1 MIRGLHAFAI
11 AILVACLGLLN
22 LPSAADA
29 QQPRRIGV
37 PFAGSWTDEMVLAFR
52 QGLRDAGF
60 AEGPDVAIEWRH
72 EGNYDRLPK
81 LAADLVSSKVDVIV
95 VSDTPSA
102 QAAKRATTT
111 VPIVMLYI
119 CDPVG
124 SGLVTS
130 LAHPV

>member
-1 MIRGLHAFAI
+1 MIRGLLGFAI
-11 AILVACLGLLN
+11 SCLGLLN
-22 LPSAADA
+22 LSSAADT
-29 QQPRRIGV
+29 QQAAAPRRIGV
-37 PFAGSWTDEMVLAFR
+37 PFAGSWTDEMVQAFR
-52 QGLRDAGF
+52 QGLRDAGYV
-60 AEGPDVAIEWRH
+60 EGPDVAIEWRH

-81 LAADLVSSKVDVIV
+81 LAAELVSNKIDVIV

-124 SGLVTS
+124 SGLVMS
-130 LAHPV
+130 LARP